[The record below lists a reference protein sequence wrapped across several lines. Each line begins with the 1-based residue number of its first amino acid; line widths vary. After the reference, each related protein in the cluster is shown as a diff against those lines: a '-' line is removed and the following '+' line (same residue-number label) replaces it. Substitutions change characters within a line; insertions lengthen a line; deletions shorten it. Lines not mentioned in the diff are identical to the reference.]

1 MNDFKYFKILWA
13 YGVHIKLFF
22 WQLITVDGCT
32 STLLLQSTSD
42 NNILEQ
48 DTT

>member
-1 MNDFKYFKILWA
+1 MNDFKYFEILWA
-13 YGVHIKLFF
+13 YGVHIKNFF